1 MKGHIEAWREVVLG
15 YQNLLLAMRPIFPY
29 LWVMKTTVELPDE
42 LFQRAKV
49 MSAERGTTLKD
60 IMVQA
65 LQLWFRTPE
74 KDEEKE
80 RQATVKR
87 LLKAMRASNSEPMR
101 PLKREEIYER

>member
-1 MKGHIEAWREVVLG
+1 M
-15 YQNLLLAMRPIFPY
+15 QSIFPY

-49 MSAERGTTLKD
+49 MSAERGTTLKE

-74 KDEEKE
+74 KDE
-80 RQATVKR
+80 
-87 LLKAMRASNSEPMR
+87 
-101 PLKREEIYER
+101 